1 MTHTDHPSAA
11 SPLLCEIRTDWETD
25 WERAIVITHGTL
37 DAASFPQLEDAI
49 QRLCTA
55 GFSAIVLDLRAPGSV
70 APTGLAL
77 LHRID
82 ALASRHQVTL
92 SLDLQRADADQLLEA
107 TAA

>member
-1 MTHTDHPSAA
+1 MPHTDHRSAA
-11 SPLLCEIRTDWETD
+11 SPFLCEIRTD

-37 DAASFPQLEDAI
+37 DAASFPQLEGAI

-92 SLDLQRADADQLLEA
+92 SLDLQRTDADQLLEA
-107 TAA
+107 TTA